1 MSDYPLPLSGAV
13 DETRAADGTARYP
26 AVTTMTDL
34 IQMLRDG
41 QFNLDVAEDIQKFSE
56 AMEERGCE
64 TERKVKGKITLTIDV
79 ERETDG
85 IYFFTPDLTF
95 KLPKVPHGRTIG
107 WVTGDNRFTPNKPH
121 QGNLFGTMRD
131 VSAGKSEIR

>member
-1 MSDYPLPLSGAV
+1 MSDYPLPLSGTV
-13 DETRAADGTARYP
+13 DETRAADGTQRYP
-26 AVTTMTDL
+26 AVTTLTDL
-34 IQMLRDG
+34 ILMLRDG
-41 QFNLDVAEDIQKFSE
+41 QFNHDVADEIRDFSE
-56 AMEERGCE
+56 QMEVRGCE
-64 TERKVKGKITLTIDV
+64 TERKVKGKITLTIEV

-107 WVTGDNRFTPNKPH
+107 WVTADNAFTPNKPH

-131 VSAGKSEIR
+131 VSAGKTEIR

>member
-1 MSDYPLPLSGAV
+1 MSDYPLPLSGTV

-34 IQMLRDG
+34 INMLRDG

-56 AMEERGCE
+56 GMEEIGCE

-85 IYFFTPDLTF
+85 IYFFTPDVTF
-95 KLPKVPHGRTIG
+95 KLPKVPYGRTIG